1 MKRVA
6 MILLIGLIT
15 ASLGANLI
23 TQNEALVSA
32 ALKELRFESQPTK
45 GGVVGAP
52 PRFRVTKQTIEHLDK
67 LMKDGKAIEIQANG
81 ELKIR

>member
-6 MILLIGLIT
+6 TFLLVVLVT

-32 ALKELRFESQPTK
+32 ALNQLKFESQPSK
-45 GGVVGAP
+45 AGLVGAP
-52 PRFRVTKQTIEHLDK
+52 PRFKVTKQTLEHLEK
-67 LMKDGKAIEIQANG
+67 LMKDGRSIEIQASG

>member
-1 MKRVA
+1 
-6 MILLIGLIT
+6 MILLIGLIM

-32 ALKELRFESQPTK
+32 ALNHLKFESQPNK
-45 GGVVGAP
+45 GGLVGAP
-52 PRFRVTKQTIEHLDK
+52 PRFKVTKQTLEHLEK
-67 LMKDGKAIEIQANG
+67 LMKDGKTIEVQASG

>member
-6 MILLIGLIT
+6 AVLLIVLLT

-32 ALKELRFESQPTK
+32 ALNHLKLESQPTK
-45 GGVVGAP
+45 GGLVGAP
-52 PRFRVTKQTIEHLDK
+52 PRFKVTKQTLEHLEK
-67 LMKDGKAIEIQANG
+67 LMKEGKAIEVQGNG